1 MAFCD
6 DTDVLTNLNMSSTD
20 IPALLLTKAIDKA
33 DAEIRAAFSSDLLA
47 ALDVFGEKDESITT
61 AEVNITEDKIT
72 VDIDIPIGA
81 RIQFNAGSGET
92 DELPSPLVADIVY
105 YAIRVDST
113 HIKVADRRD
122 EAMAGIQIDIID
134 QGTGTHTIKRLFP
147 AIIES
152 LAEDIASYYV
162 MRGLYSGKMPSIN
175 EWIDRYKE
183 AKETL
188 EKIAAG
194 TLQIEGIT
202 LKVRTVQSSTNDYK
216 RTFDERD
223 ETNWGVDS
231 DKLEDLADD

>member
-1 MAFCD
+1 MSFCD
-6 DTDVLTNLNMSSTD
+6 DIDVLTNLNMSSTD
-20 IPALLLTKAIDKA
+20 VPTLLLAKAIIKA

-61 AEVNITEDKIT
+61 AEVDITEDKIT
-72 VDIDIPIGA
+72 VDIDIPTGA
-81 RIQFNAGSGET
+81 RIQFKTT
-92 DELPSPLVADIVY
+92 DKLPDPLVADTVY
-105 YAIRVDST
+105 YAIRLDST
-113 HIKVADRRD
+113 HIKVATRKED
-122 EAMAGIQIDIID
+122 AMAGIQIDITD

-162 MRGLYSGKMPSIN
+162 MRGLYSGKMPSNN

-188 EKIAAG
+188 KNIAEG
-194 TLQIEGIT
+194 KKQIEDIT
-202 LKVRTVQSSTNDYK
+202 VKVGAIQSTTKDYK

-223 ETNWGVDS
+223 ETNWKTDPN
-231 DKLEDLADD
+231 KLEDLSDD